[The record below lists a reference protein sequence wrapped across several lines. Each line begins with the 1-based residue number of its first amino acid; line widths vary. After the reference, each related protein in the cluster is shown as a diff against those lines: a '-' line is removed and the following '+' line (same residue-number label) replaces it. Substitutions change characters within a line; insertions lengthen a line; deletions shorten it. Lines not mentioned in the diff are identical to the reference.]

1 MPKTKKVPVNKPT
14 ANIIPRQQ
22 RTIESMSSEE
32 LALLLG
38 EQYKM
43 IMQSQNN
50 ITAINSVLMQR
61 KQAIAKKAKETTDGK
76 HRD

>member
-1 MPKTKKVPVNKPT
+1 MPKRNKKTRNKPPVKN
-14 ANIIPRQQ
+14 APRQQ
-22 RTIESMSSEE
+22 RTIENMSSEE

-50 ITAINSVLMQR
+50 IAAINGVLEQR
-61 KQAIAKKAKETTDGK
+61 RRQLASTKKETTDGNPGN
-76 HRD
+76 